1 MLNASPSVVNAA
13 CCLHL
18 LPLVLLSS
26 QLIQYLE
33 VDYSCLILANSSFVF
48 NLIIVV
54 WVFSPLACLIFCVA
68 LEYDGGCPS
77 IIIS

>member
-1 MLNASPSVVNAA
+1 MLNASSSVENVA
-13 CCLHL
+13 CCLYL

-48 NLIIVV
+48 NLNIVV

-68 LEYDGGCPS
+68 LEFDGRS
-77 IIIS
+77 